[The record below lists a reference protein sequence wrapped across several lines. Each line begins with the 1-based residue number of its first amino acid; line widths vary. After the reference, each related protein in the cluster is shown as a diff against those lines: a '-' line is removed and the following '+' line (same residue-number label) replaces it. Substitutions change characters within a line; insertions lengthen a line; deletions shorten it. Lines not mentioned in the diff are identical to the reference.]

1 MGVRRFMNWEDAG
14 IVLKY
19 RTYSEKQLIASV
31 FTQQRG
37 RVDGMITRTKSAMPQ
52 PGDIVTVIQKARLEQ
67 HLGTLKIETKQSHS
81 SLQFCDST
89 RVYALKTML
98 EILGSLLPEHHPYL
112 NLWDKVNETL
122 QLFYDPLQAIKAY
135 CLFEVSLLEELGFG
149 LSLTSCAVTGSTEK
163 LTHVS
168 PKTGC
173 AVCYEAALPYI
184 DRLLTLP
191 DFLVNKDCEPTQADF
206 VNSLTLTGHFLV
218 NHAAHH
224 KPLPVARQELMQTL
238 KKSR

>member
-1 MGVRRFMNWEDAG
+1 MNWEDSG

-37 RVDGMITRTKSAMPQ
+37 RVDGMVTRTKSAMPQ
-52 PGDIVTVIQKARLEQ
+52 PGDLVSVNQKARLEQ
-67 HLGTLKIETKQSHS
+67 HLGTLKLETKQSHS
-81 SLQFCDST
+81 SLQFCDAT

-98 EILGSLLPEHHPYL
+98 EMLGILLPEHHPYL
-112 NLWDKVNETL
+112 NLWDRVNETL
-122 QLFYDPLQAIKAY
+122 QLFYRPTEAIKAY
-135 CLFEVSLLEELGFG
+135 CLFEVLLIEELGFG
-149 LSLTSCAVTGSTEK
+149 LSLDSCVVTGATK
-163 LTHVS
+163 NLTHVS

-191 DFLVNKDCEPTQADF
+191 EFLINKNYKPNESDFINAL
-206 VNSLTLTGHFLV
+206 LLTGHFLIH
-218 NHAAHH
+218 HASHH
-224 KPLPVARQELMQTL
+224 RPLPVARQELIQKL
-238 KKSR
+238 RVR